1 MSDPLFEDEVVTAV
15 RSHLQEEGYRIESYA
30 EATERGDDIIAESP
44 NGEVKLYIEAK
55 GGTSSR
61 ESSKRYGEPF
71 TRNQVK
77 DHVAK
82 AFYRAAKMRENR
94 GGSETK
100 VGVAFPKNEDHKEMV
115 GEIESAL
122 SDLEIEVFWVD
133 GETQVT
139 VAGNW

>member
-1 MSDPLFEDEVVTAV
+1 MSDPLFEDEVVNAV
-15 RSHLQEEGYRIESYA
+15 RDYLQSEGYRIESYA
-30 EATERGDDIIAESP
+30 NATEHGDDIVAESAS
-44 NGEVKLYIEAK
+44 GEARLYIEAK

-82 AFYRAAKMRENR
+82 AFYRAAKMRQKRN
-94 GGSETK
+94 GSEIK

-115 GEIESAL
+115 GEIENAM
-122 SDLEIEVFWVD
+122 SDLGIEVFWVD

-139 VAGNW
+139 VSGNW